1 MSSLVDINKY
11 IEENIIK
18 GLFDKKL
25 AEQFYK
31 QVIKDRTEQNI
42 VFDYRDGK
50 EDAILYINQLL
61 ISNSFLNSKEW
72 LLFQDDNDI
81 RAHVFVYQCFQTSR
95 GRDDTTINTLIMYVE
110 NKNWQA
116 LFQDYVFYKAF
127 GELIIRRKKIYE
139 TIKAVKKYEWLN
151 KNSFKQQLQINK
163 DNCSICSDVVIDY
176 HNKYGSTTDCGHNF
190 HKKCIDSM
198 CRKVFKKEVQNAK
211 IRCPSCGYIIFIN
224 CYENI
229 YCIRNYY

>member
-1 MSSLVDINKY
+1 MPSLDDINKY
-11 IEENIIK
+11 INENIIK

-31 QVIKDRTEQNI
+31 QVLKDRTDQNI
-42 VFDYRDGK
+42 IFDYRDGK

-61 ISNSFLNSKEW
+61 IINNNFLNSKEW

-81 RAHVFVYQCFQTSR
+81 RAFIFVHQCR
-95 GRDDTTINTLIMYVE
+95 KINVARDGSVINTLIMYVE

-116 LFQDYVFYKAF
+116 LFQNYVFYKAL
-127 GELIIRRKKIYE
+127 EALINHQERIIK
-139 TIKAVKKYEWLN
+139 TIKTVKKYEWLH

-163 DNCSICSDVVIDY
+163 DNCSICSNVVIED
-176 HNKYGSTTDCGHNF
+176 GSTTDCGHNF
-190 HKKCIDSM
+190 HKKCIDNM
-198 CRKVFKKEVQNAK
+198 CRKVFKKEVPNAK
-211 IRCPSCGYIIFIN
+211 IRCPSCGYLIFIN
-224 CYENI
+224 CYRNS

>member
-1 MSSLVDINKY
+1 MSSLFDINKY
-11 IEENIIK
+11 INENIIK

-31 QVIKDRTEQNI
+31 QVIKDRTNQNI

-61 ISNSFLNSKEW
+61 IINNNFLNSKEW

-81 RAHVFVYQCFQTSR
+81 RALIFVYQCCQTNR
-95 GRDDTTINTLIMYVE
+95 DATVRDDTAINTLIMYVE

-116 LFQDYVFYKAF
+116 LFRHYVLHKTLDK
-127 GELIIRRKKIYE
+127 LITHRERIIK
-139 TIKAVKKYEWLN
+139 TIKTVKKYELLY
-151 KNSFKQQLQINK
+151 KHSFKQQLQINK
-163 DNCSICSDVVIDY
+163 DNCSICSNVVIED
-176 HNKYGSTTDCGHNF
+176 GSTTDCGHNF

-198 CRKVFKKEVQNAK
+198 CRKVFKKEVPNAK
-211 IRCPSCGYIIFIN
+211 IRCPSCGYLIFIN
-224 CYENI
+224 CYGNS